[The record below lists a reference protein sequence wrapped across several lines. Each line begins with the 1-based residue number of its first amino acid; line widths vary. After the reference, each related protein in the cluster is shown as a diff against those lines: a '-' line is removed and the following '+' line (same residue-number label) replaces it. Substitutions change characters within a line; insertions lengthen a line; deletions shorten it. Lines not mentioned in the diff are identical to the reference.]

1 MTTPKMSVLSS
12 LVAAKKLTPQER
24 REVLALAECSPN
36 TLDRWLRELPMKPTV
51 KARIDRA
58 WKKVRG

>member
-1 MTTPKMSVLSS
+1 M
-12 LVAAKKLTPQER
+12 AAKKLTPQER

-36 TLDRWLRELPMKPTV
+36 TLTRWLRGLPMKQTV
-51 KARIDRA
+51 KERIDRA